1 MGAVFTFG
9 PEQFRGCD
17 MWTRR
22 GLMAGGALLMA
33 RPLWAAP
40 GLRLMMVRRKGC
52 VYCAAWD
59 REIGP
64 VYARHPS
71 GRMAPVFMVDVEGP
85 YPDGLALDR
94 RPWLSP
100 SFILLRGGT
109 EVARFEGYPG
119 KDRFFDVLDAMLD
132 EARAVG

>member
-1 MGAVFTFG
+1 ML
-9 PEQFRGCD
+9 
-17 MWTRR
+17 RR
-22 GLMAGGALLMA
+22 RFILGGMLALAGQPLL
-33 RPLWAAP
+33 AAP

-94 RPWLSP
+94 RPWLTP
-100 SFILLRGGT
+100 SFILLRGGQ

-119 KDRFFDVLDAMLD
+119 ADKFFGVLRVMLD
-132 EARAVG
+132 EARQS

>member
-1 MGAVFTFG
+1 
-9 PEQFRGCD
+9 

-22 GLMAGGALLMA
+22 GLLGGVAALVALPV
-33 RPLWAAP
+33 RAAP
-40 GLRLMMVRRKGC
+40 ELRLMMVRRKGC

-64 VYARHPS
+64 VYASRPE
-71 GRMAPVFMVDVEGP
+71 GRAAPVFMVDVDGP

-100 SFILLRGGT
+100 TFILLRDGQ
-109 EVARFEGYPG
+109 EVMRFEGYPG
-119 KDRFFDVLDAMLD
+119 KDRFFEVLGVMLD
-132 EARAVG
+132 EARQAG